1 MLRTEQVM
9 TLTDRMII
17 AGIANNPAN
26 YEGEGEYRYSIP
38 HEEIYFSSAS
48 EPHEF
53 DNEQWIALPSLD
65 PDGSKRKERAFK
77 NFIRRRW
84 VPSRQKELETFA
96 RRRGWD
102 LAMELKYGGGAL
114 EDNEAEEWQYVIN
127 RELARLVHAF
137 REQAGQRE

>member
-38 HEEIYFSSAS
+38 HQEIYFSSAN
-48 EPHEF
+48 EPNPY
-53 DNEQWIALPSLD
+53 DNEEWIPLPSLD
-65 PDGSKRKERAFK
+65 PDGSKRAFK

-127 RELARLVHAF
+127 RELERLVKQF
-137 REQAGQRE
+137 RDQADQPE